1 MDLSD
6 FEITTESLEQKVVYF
21 VEAVEEVL
29 YTEEDELPEG
39 VEIGDVKIP
48 YVEAYTAEANEMK
61 ITWKHNTL
69 DVLERSL
76 YLRENHVFWSD
87 KVNNREREVLD
98 EWMEELGYDKR
109 YYRVHNKTI
118 KEKGVI
124 ESEDQVNNWLQ
135 PNGTQVV
142 EPIDVEQL

>member
-29 YTEEDELPEG
+29 YTEEDELPED
-39 VEIGDVKIP
+39 VEVGDVKIP

-61 ITWKHNTL
+61 ITWRHNTL
-69 DVLERSL
+69 DVLERNL
-76 YLRENHVFWSD
+76 YLRENHAFWGD

-98 EWMEELGYDKR
+98 EWMQELGYDKR

-118 KEKGVI
+118 KEKGAI

-135 PNGTQVV
+135 PNGTQVI